1 MMNSPSFRE
10 DKNVE
15 QNIINTVRNI
25 FNLKKLKKKQQ
36 MMLQLKI

>member
-1 MMNSPSFRE
+1 MVNSPSFGE